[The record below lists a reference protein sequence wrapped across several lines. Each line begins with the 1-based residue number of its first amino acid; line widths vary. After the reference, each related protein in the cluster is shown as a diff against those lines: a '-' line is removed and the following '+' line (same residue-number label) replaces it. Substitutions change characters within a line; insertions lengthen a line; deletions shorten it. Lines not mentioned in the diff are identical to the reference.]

1 MILPY
6 APFDLL
12 TFAFWGFLITLLVVA
27 VLFAAL
33 ASLRKLPYA
42 VWVSGGTLILAM
54 LLLLGVSTSTLAVGH
69 GTPWAPA
76 GGAIGAVITLLAL
89 ALAAFGGGPVAQLA
103 LALATRGSVAAGAHG
118 GILVTDAA
126 NTTSTSAVP
135 GSQTA
140 GVQTPGVHT
149 SATEQPASV
158 PHTREVLRGGAA
170 IGVLERICVALG
182 IVAGFPEALAIIV
195 AVKGLGRFTE
205 LATAEAR
212 ERFIIGTLAS
222 LLWASAC
229 AVLVRLAIG

>member
-54 LLLLGVSTSTLAVGH
+54 LLLLGVSTSTLTFGH
-69 GTPWAPA
+69 GMHWVPA
-76 GGAIGAVITLLAL
+76 GGAAGAMITLLAL
-89 ALAAFGGGPVAQLA
+89 SLAAFGGGPVAQLA

-126 NTTSTSAVP
+126 GAAPASAAP
-135 GSQTA
+135 A
-140 GVQTPGVHT
+140 ALAPDAQTPG
-149 SATEQPASV
+149 APASAAEQTTAT